1 MMKRDFSKFAQVDP
15 EVQGLLDELARP
27 YEEVRED
34 KYRELMRKIGLHLAT
49 GLLSE
54 GVDQLHDKNICIVC
68 TVEDADFL
76 ASGVLDG
83 LERGGVDA
91 ERLHLQCFWN
101 DKIREGAISL
111 SPVSRQYSEPF
122 DTAKAAYVIVK
133 SIISGACVVKT
144 NLTRVLSNAGDA
156 DVYVAAPVLLDGA
169 QKKLASEFPTSIA
182 SRFKYVWFAT
192 DHEKNGEDV
201 LPGIGGSVYQRLG
214 LGDEVSK
221 NKHVPDIV
229 KLRRSQ
235 KFGAP
240 KPERLNSGF
249 QNLH

>member
-1 MMKRDFSKFAQVDP
+1 MMKRYFSKFAEADP
-15 EVQGLLDELARP
+15 KVAELLGQIARP
-27 YEEVRED
+27 YAEVGKDE
-34 KYRELMRKIGLHLAT
+34 YRSLMREIGLHLAAS
-49 GLLSE
+49 LLKEDVGWVSNK
-54 GVDQLHDKNICIVC
+54 KNICIVC

-91 ERLHLQCFWN
+91 EHLYLQCFWN
-101 DKIREGAISL
+101 EKIREGTLSL

-122 DTAKAAYVIVK
+122 NTEKAIYVIVK

-144 NLTRVLSNAGDA
+144 NLTRALSNVVDP

-169 QKKLASEFPTSIA
+169 QERLESEFPPSIA
-182 SRFKYVWFAT
+182 NRFKYVWFAT
-192 DHEKNGEDV
+192 DYEKDGENV

-221 NKHVPDIV
+221 NKHIPDIV
-229 KLRRSQ
+229 KLRRKQ
-235 KFGAP
+235 RFGT
-240 KPERLNSGF
+240 PEPDRLSA
-249 QNLH
+249 